1 MEQRYDGGFTRDD
14 FEVAKILKELPYLIL
29 DYESRPRI
37 PFSWGGKRKRSA
49 LAKEDFPMKSLP
61 PVEIPPPSPELPSS
75 SVVVLS
81 SEVAAEKEK
90 VLTSSPATPLS
101 FSPSESDE
109 KPLPSQK
116 RTSSVNALKRKKQQL
131 LEMIDDFTQR
141 NESLKKDIE
150 NKKLFLDQQKAKNM
164 ELKAKKEELSLSI
177 LMAKEPPLEPMET
190 EYIRG
195 VHHHQQVISTKI
207 YQQPLNMDQTVWKL
221 AMNSNSEYPY
231 NSNSRI
237 ISWSNSNSGGLSK
250 VHDNI
255 GPLGLLDLNVSAE
268 EAYGFSSPAP
278 VDPIYTAK
286 ARAAAARSNR
296 IKICRSK
303 SQFNSAYRAR
313 YPFR

>member
-1 MEQRYDGGFTRDD
+1 MEQSYDGAFSRDD

-37 PFSWGGKRKRSA
+37 PFSWGAKRKRSA
-49 LAKEDFPMKSLP
+49 LAKEDFPVKSLP
-61 PVEIPPPSPELPSS
+61 PVKIPPPSPELPSS
-75 SVVVLS
+75 SVLVLS
-81 SEVAAEKEK
+81 SEVAAEK

-116 RTSSVNALKRKKQQL
+116 RASSVNALKR
-131 LEMIDDFTQR
+131 
-141 NESLKKDIE
+141 DIE
-150 NKKLFLDQQKAKNM
+150 NKKLCLDQQKAKNM

-177 LMAKEPPLEPMET
+177 LKANEPPLEPMEI
-190 EYIRG
+190 ESILG
-195 VHHHQQVISTKI
+195 VHHHQQIISAKM
-207 YQQPLNMDQTVWKL
+207 YQQPLKMDQTVWKL
-221 AMNSNSEYPY
+221 AMNSNPEYPY
-231 NSNSRI
+231 NNNNSRM

-303 SQFNSAYRAR
+303 SQFNSAYKAR